1 VKAELP
7 VGEKEEE
14 TPKKSR
20 SKKKPPPKE
29 EVDENSTD
37 EEGEN
42 YKLLKVRDEKGDATL
57 EPPRR
62 KEIGGIVHYVD
73 EESIEMYHG
82 HKVSK
87 LVQTLYC
94 LATVCSFFL
103 IFSVFSSLYFFH
115 FFIHRCSF
123 SKTFFLNR
131 LSVTTLSPTHP
142 RKNS

>member
-1 VKAELP
+1 MKAELP
-7 VGEKEEE
+7 VGEEEEE

-20 SKKKPPPKE
+20 SKKKSPPKE
-29 EVDENSTD
+29 EVDMNSTD
-37 EEGEN
+37 EKGED
-42 YKLLKVRDEKGDATL
+42 YELLEVCDEKGDATL
-57 EPPRR
+57 ELSRK
-62 KEIGGIVHYVD
+62 KEIGGVVCYID
-73 EESIEMYHG
+73 KEGIEMYHG
-82 HKVSK
+82 HKVGK

-94 LATVCSFFL
+94 FAIVCSFL

-131 LSVTTLSPTHP
+131 LSITTLSPTHP